1 MPLTKRPAEEAS
13 FGGHERRKAT
23 TRIGLGRTLKY
34 CTCGPAIALLVVS
47 LKLGG
52 GVVSCKSVQE
62 KECISAGG
70 YSQTEN
76 RKSTI
81 LSGHCQPQRG
91 TFVSTRRLQRHCS
104 WLLIKDGLF
113 LLCHLHLTAR
123 RTGRLMPA
131 SPTKSWLTST
141 GVPGSGRP
149 KALEGKR
156 GDSTHSSSLGNW
168 APPRYL
174 GAVQSILAK
183 L

>member
-13 FGGHERRKAT
+13 FGGHKRREVT

-34 CTCGPAIALLVVS
+34 CTCGPAIAPLCCQSEAGRWRGELQVS
-47 LKLGG
+47 TGKRVHLGRRLQ
-52 GVVSCKSVQE
+52 S
-62 KECISAGG
+62 
-70 YSQTEN
+70 N
-76 RKSTI
+76 RKPTN
-81 LSGHCQPQRG
+81 LSEHCQPQRG

-156 GDSTHSSSLGNW
+156 GDSTHS
-168 APPRYL
+168 
-174 GAVQSILAK
+174 
-183 L
+183 